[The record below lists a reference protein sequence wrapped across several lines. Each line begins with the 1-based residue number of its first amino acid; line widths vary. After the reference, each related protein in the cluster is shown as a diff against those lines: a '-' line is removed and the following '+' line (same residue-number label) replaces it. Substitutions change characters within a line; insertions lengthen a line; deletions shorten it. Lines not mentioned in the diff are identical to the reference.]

1 MLWWFAHNTVTA
13 SILALVVLLVCRVWT
28 FRPSIRH
35 ALWLVVLLKLIAP
48 PLVAWPWNPLE
59 AMGIAKTAEP
69 PRMVEFKEIRVVN
82 LVEFPSKADQIAT
95 LLAESKSVPKEA
107 IGALD
112 GADSDQPTRFVYLQP
127 ILFSVWVVG
136 AACMLGVQL
145 IRAGRFR
152 RMMRG
157 WRPAPRR
164 LRRQVHRLAR
174 LMKVRA
180 PRLLLLAGLHSPFI
194 WSLVRPW
201 LLWPAFLDEHLSG
214 DSHKTV
220 IVHELAHLRRRDHWI
235 GWLQLA
241 GECIFWWNPLFWFV
255 RRQIRFQAE
264 LACDAWVMRLLP
276 EARRAYA
283 EALIE
288 VTALISR
295 APAPVPALG
304 MSSAAR
310 QDFERRLTMIMNEKV
325 PDKAPLIGLAAIGLI
340 ALAVLPAFAQDA
352 KKPAES
358 ANIELNVSLGDQEK
372 INSEAKID
380 LLIAELDG
388 LVATINASH
397 DETPNPAS
405 APANQ
410 VRETLKLSGPDELK
424 LTEAIELAYTE
435 ALLLKEGDDNTE
447 KSREEK
453 IKQIEKNLAELL
465 KEVQSL
471 KGGETAKPA
480 LKLNVAPKVQ
490 YSQPITVR
498 GVLASPPKPGEPMRI
513 TGHALAAPGQHQVG
527 NVILRV
533 NPKEGQKAGDNNM
546 EVIFDLEKV
555 IAGTA
560 AGKAAT
566 APKQVETKAYT
577 IQFTPE
583 PGKAAQA
590 YTIQLAPEAGL
601 AKSGMIHAIAAPHA
615 GQAKNM
621 EITVTKSKDGQFLNI
636 NGKVIPLPKAGEPKT
651 ISLDLKSDD
660 GQPKKA
666 TIQLVQPKEGQF
678 ELDGNVRFIEAPRID
693 TKVIILEGADKKE
706 LEKNLQPHVMK
717 FITAPATKDAKAVT
731 ITGTLAKPT
740 VDGKP
745 MVLHVSP
752 KIDAETKTF
761 TYSTQIAPK
770 VDSQAKTFIYST
782 QIATDAKG
790 TKVTAP
796 AQLKSP
802 AAWTVVGQDAKRQT
816 LTRTTYKLPKDKAAA
831 VAAFL
836 KDNVK
841 GSVLETKVD
850 GDSLTVTASPDVQ
863 KAIDSLL
870 SLIQG
875 KTAKTGGEKAQPQN
889 FFYEVKPAPDG
900 KNTWLNGLE
909 LKGQLLQDPLIIGTL
924 YNRAKFEPFKE
935 IRLDTNL
942 ITPKGVK
949 VIDGK
954 TNEKP

>member
-1 MLWWFAHNTVTA
+1 MLWWLAHNTVTA

-28 FRPSIRH
+28 FRPSIHH

-59 AMGIAKTAEP
+59 AMGLTKPAEP
-69 PRMVEFKEIRVVN
+69 SRAVEFKEIKVVN
-82 LVEFPSKADQIAT
+82 LVEFPNKGDQLT
-95 LLAESKSVPKEA
+95 SLLAESRPVPDQERGASEA
-107 IGALD
+107 
-112 GADSDQPTRFVYLQP
+112 ADLEQTTKFAYLQP
-127 ILFSVWVVG
+127 IFFSVWAAG
-136 AACMLGVQL
+136 AACMLCVQL

-174 LMKVRA
+174 LMNVRA
-180 PRLLLLAGLHSPFI
+180 PRLLLLSGLHSPFI
-194 WSLVRPW
+194 WSLLRPW

-214 DSHKTV
+214 AAHQTV

-325 PDKAPLIGLAAIGLI
+325 PDKAPLIGLAAIGLM

-352 KKPAES
+352 KKPAQS
-358 ANIELNVSLGDQEK
+358 ADIELNVSLADQEK
-372 INSEAKID
+372 IATEAKID

-388 LVATINASH
+388 LVATINASR
-397 DETPNPAS
+397 DEAPNQAN
-405 APANQ
+405 APAIQ
-410 VRETLKLSGPDELK
+410 LQEAVKLSGPDELK
-424 LTEAIELAYTE
+424 LAEAIELAYTE
-435 ALLLKEGDDNTE
+435 ALLLKEGDDNNSE

-471 KGGETAKPA
+471 KGGATAKREV
-480 LKLNVAPKVQ
+480 KLNVAPKIQ
-490 YSQPITVR
+490 ADKPITLR
-498 GVLASPPKPGEPMRI
+498 GVLASPTKAGEPVRI
-513 TGHALAAPGQHQVG
+513 TGHAVAAPGQNQAG
-527 NVILRV
+527 NLILRV
-533 NPKEGQKAGDNNM
+533 NPEGQTVVDGKM
-546 EVIFDLEKV
+546 SVIVDLEKV
-555 IAGTA
+555 IAGAA
-560 AGKAAT
+560 AGKTAN
-566 APKQVETKAYT
+566 APKQAETKAYT
-577 IQFTPE
+577 IRLAPE
-583 PGKAAQA
+583 PGKPAQA
-590 YTIQLAPEAGL
+590 YTIQVVPDGGQATPHV
-601 AKSGMIHAIAAPHA
+601 IRDIAARADGH
-615 GQAKNM
+615 KEM
-621 EITVTKSKDGQFLNI
+621 KVTVTKSADGQFLNI

-651 ISLDLKSDD
+651 ITIDLNSAD

-666 TIQLVQPKEGQF
+666 LLKAIELKDGQMKFEGNLNIKEGAEGKANF
-678 ELDGNVRFIEAPRID
+678 IILDGAE
-693 TKVIILEGADKKE
+693 KKE
-706 LEKNLQPHVMK
+706 LEKNLQSHVFK
-717 FITAPATKDAKAVT
+717 VITAPAAKDAKSVT
-731 ITGTLAKPT
+731 VTGTQNKTA

-745 MVLHVSP
+745 ITFSVTP
-752 KIDAETKTF
+752 KLDA
-761 TYSTQIAPK
+761 
-770 VDSQAKTFIYST
+770 QAKTFTFST
-782 QIATDAKG
+782 QVAPTAKS

-796 AQLKSP
+796 AQTKSVQT
-802 AAWTVVGQDAKRQT
+802 WTVVGQDTKTQT
-816 LTRTTYKLPKDKAAA
+816 LNRTTYKLPKDKAAA

-875 KTAKTGGEKAQPQN
+875 KSAKSGGEKSQPQN
-889 FFYEVKPAPDG
+889 LFYEFKPAPDG
-900 KNTWLNGLE
+900 KNTWLNGVE
-909 LKGQLLQDPLIIGTL
+909 LRAPKGQFDVNSLVIGTL
-924 YNRAKFEPFKE
+924 NDGASLEALKG
-935 IRLDTNL
+935 IRLNSSL

-949 VIDGK
+949 ATDGK
-954 TNEKP
+954 SNENKSQEKN